1 MSTPYEQLQ
10 IDKAERLR
18 EKIAAEIKA
27 EKWHI
32 RLGSEAHLK
41 DCLASMKDFSLAQED
56 IPFIIKLVE
65 NPKYDIGLFAGYVD
79 LFTHDC
85 IHILLGRGLLIKDEA
100 FVIGYTMGT
109 SKKMFRWRRNLF
121 MFCAKYL
128 YPDGY
133 DFGEDERFVF
143 NMGVLAGAKC
153 KTDLSKVDFKK
164 FLNKSISET
173 RDVLG
178 IDTTLIRGCYI
189 AERALFK
196 KSVESQ
202 RLI

>member
-1 MSTPYEQLQ
+1 MTPRQYRLCEEDREEWAMVEAQ
-10 IDKAERLR
+10 ILS
-18 EKIAAEIKA
+18 

-32 RLGSEAHLK
+32 RLGSEVTLQHSLNT
-41 DCLASMKDFSLAQED
+41 MEDFSLAQED

-109 SKKMFRWRRNLF
+109 SRKMFRWRRNLF

-128 YPDGY
+128 YPEGY
-133 DFGEDERFVF
+133 NFEEDERFVF
-143 NMGVLAGAKC
+143 GMGVLAGSKC
-153 KTDLSKVDFKK
+153 PTDLSKVDFKK
-164 FLNKSISET
+164 FLNRSISET
-173 RDVLG
+173 RGKLG
-178 IDTTLIRGCYI
+178 VDSTLLRGCYL
-189 AERALFK
+189 AENRLFED
-196 KSVESQ
+196 SPESR